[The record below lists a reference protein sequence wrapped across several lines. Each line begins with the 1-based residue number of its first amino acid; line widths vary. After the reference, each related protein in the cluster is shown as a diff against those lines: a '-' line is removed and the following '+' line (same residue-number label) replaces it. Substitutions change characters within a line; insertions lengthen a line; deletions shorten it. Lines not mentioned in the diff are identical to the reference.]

1 MKLKLPGQWQYNIGR
16 NMTVTQDLVI
26 SYTAAAFSRRALT
39 NQSALSLRDKRGTQW
54 PDTSRDY
61 NVVRW
66 RELQGLQPARQE
78 AAGQPLRGRDLSGL
92 QVTTSRQLQ
101 LRSSVLGVT
110 VSQSQCIRVTVRVTI
125 PDSYCY
131 ILYASYA
138 VIMTRGEDL
147 YESGCRAFF
156 RRAKNRKR
164 TLRCSANR
172 DCSLGLSTEK
182 LCRHCRYEKCIR

>member
-26 SYTAAAFSRRALT
+26 SYTAAVFSRRALT

-78 AAGQPLRGRDLSGL
+78 TAGQPLRGRDLSGL

-101 LRSSVLGVT
+101 LRSNVLGVT
-110 VSQSQCIRVTVRVTI
+110 VSQCYCVTMLQCSVTVLQSHNVTLLQ
-125 PDSYCY
+125 C
-131 ILYASYA
+131 
-138 VIMTRGEDL
+138 
-147 YESGCRAFF
+147 GCVTMLQRYSV
-156 RRAKNRKR
+156 
-164 TLRCSANR
+164 TE
-172 DCSLGLSTEK
+172 SLGYSVTESP
-182 LCRHCRYEKCIR
+182 